1 MERLTRR
8 TLFKRASVSVGL
20 AGLVA
25 TTAACA
31 SDGGQSA
38 NAASTVQAAGTSLS
52 QLTSSNEPLA
62 VFVTDPARGTLLLV
76 RGDNEATIT
85 NLDLAR
91 AISALQ

>member
-8 TLFKRASVSVGL
+8 TLFKQASLGVGL

-25 TTAACA
+25 TTTACA

-38 NAASTVQAAGTSLS
+38 SAASTAQAAGASLS
-52 QLTSSNEPLA
+52 QLTASNEPLA
-62 VFVTDPARGTLLLV
+62 VFVTDPSRGTLLLV

-91 AISALQ
+91 AIMALQ